1 MARRSLAY
9 TLAVTVALVA
19 FSTPCASQSFPTR
32 SLRMIVPF
40 APGGV
45 ADIVARIVGQ
55 KMGDT
60 LGQTVVIDNRPG
72 AGGSLAGEIV
82 AKAKPDGY
90 TMLLCSSSVV
100 VINPLLSPNL
110 QYDPQRVLA
119 PVSLLSAAPYVLLVH
134 PSSPYQSVRDLLAAA
149 KAKPGA
155 LNYGTAGVGSAS
167 HLVSELFRSMAGIQI
182 VHVPYK
188 GTALASNDLLSGQLQ
203 MMFDSI
209 SAALPNIR
217 AGRLRALGIA
227 TRKPSA
233 LAPDIAP
240 ISDNG
245 VPGFEGTTWQGLCA
259 PAATP
264 STILAQLNDAAVRSV
279 KSPELRTR
287 FAALGV
293 EGVGSGSE
301 EFRAYIKAEL
311 ARWEKT
317 IREAGIKAE

>member
-1 MARRSLAY
+1 MVRYLVPLTLLAG
-9 TLAVTVALVA
+9 LLV
-19 FSTPCASQSFPTR
+19 SVPCAAQNFPSR
-32 SLRMIVPF
+32 PLRMIVPF
-40 APGGV
+40 APGGI

-55 KMGDT
+55 KMGEVV
-60 LGQTVVIDNRPG
+60 GQSIVVDNRPG
-72 AGGSLAGEIV
+72 AGGSLGGEIV
-82 AKAKPDGY
+82 AKARPDGY
-90 TMLLCSSSVV
+90 TILLCSSSVV

-119 PVSLLSAAPYVLLVH
+119 PVSLLSAAPYVLVVH
-134 PSSPYQSVRDLLAAA
+134 PSSPYQNVADLLAAA
-149 KAKPGA
+149 KAKPGS

-188 GTALASNDLLSGQLQ
+188 GTALASNALLAGQLH
-203 MMFDSI
+203 MSFDSI
-209 SAALPNIR
+209 SAALPLIR
-217 AGRLRALGIA
+217 SGRVRALGISSP
-227 TRKPSA
+227 KPSP

-245 VPGFEGTTWQGLCA
+245 VPGFQGTSWQGLCA

-264 STILAQLNDAAVRSV
+264 KAVVDRLEDAATRSV
-279 KSPELRTR
+279 KSPDVRAR
-287 FAALGV
+287 FASLGV
-293 EGVGSGSE
+293 EGVGSSAE
-301 EFRAYIKAEL
+301 EFRAYIKSEL